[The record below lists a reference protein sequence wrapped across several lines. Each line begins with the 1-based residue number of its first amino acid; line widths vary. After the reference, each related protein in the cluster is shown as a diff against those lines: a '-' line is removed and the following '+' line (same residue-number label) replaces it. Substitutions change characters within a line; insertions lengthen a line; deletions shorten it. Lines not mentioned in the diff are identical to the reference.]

1 MKEKQNTQGEF
12 EFLKEHIN
20 DGESISAPK
29 FIAFLVSCGVIVGI
43 VACIVFLWVKPR
55 FMGNKKDN
63 SDLNSAEITD
73 KIENDRDN
81 YTGGNGENETGST
94 EKPVDNASAEAS
106 VVTLVVNQ
114 EIKVE
119 ESREEND
126 IYNVES
132 EEIEAGNVF
141 IDNVYFSGLIWSVG
155 KEVIII
161 AEDRL
166 LEKSGCISVCFGETI
181 VKGKVVS
188 RDKDYGI
195 CVVSVKTSDLP
206 KETLASIRVSRFA
219 KSSEYK
225 VGDEIKFIG
234 NPYEKDF
241 FIANGSLTSV
251 RNVYNIVDTEFE
263 IMSTSISKVDNIN
276 GFAFDASNRV
286 VGMFNCK
293 MTDEQNSDNII
304 EIVTLD
310 KIIEYIY
317 KVVNKEEIPYF
328 GIYGQEV
335 TEEAIANIDKEMP
348 RGVYVKNRK
357 EDSPAYNV
365 GIMNGDIIVA
375 IGGKKIEQFADYNKA
390 LINLSKG
397 EIVKINV
404 MRKGKDGYKQI
415 EYSVETGGKK

>member
-1 MKEKQNTQGEF
+1 M
-12 EFLKEHIN
+12 
-20 DGESISAPK
+20 
-29 FIAFLVSCGVIVGI
+29 
-43 VACIVFLWVKPR
+43 
-55 FMGNKKDN
+55 
-63 SDLNSAEITD
+63 
-73 KIENDRDN
+73 
-81 YTGGNGENETGST
+81 
-94 EKPVDNASAEAS
+94 
-106 VVTLVVNQ
+106 VTLVVNQ

-166 LEKSGCISVCFGETI
+166 LEKSGSISVCFGETI

-286 VGMFNCK
+286 VGMFNRK

-348 RGVYVKNRK
+348 HGVYVKNRK

-375 IGGKKIEQFADYNKA
+375 IGGTKIEQFADYNKA